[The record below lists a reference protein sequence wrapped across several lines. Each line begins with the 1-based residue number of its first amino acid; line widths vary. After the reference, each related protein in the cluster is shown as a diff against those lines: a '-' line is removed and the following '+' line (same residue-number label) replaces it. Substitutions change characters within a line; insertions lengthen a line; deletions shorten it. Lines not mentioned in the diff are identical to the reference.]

1 MDPLSS
7 LAEIFDKHF
16 RDLDSLQ
23 QKLERSAGPGGES
36 RIRTLVEPWLMD
48 PSSAVVGAGY
58 IGRNDHGMDFDWWL
72 APMQDNP
79 LFAATEQIT
88 RLHLEQR
95 EYADYVRDYDQ
106 LEWFRGPQ
114 DSGQRHITGPF
125 VDHLCIC
132 DYVLTLTVPAAAGVS
147 GVLGLDLQVRD
158 MEPEIQRLL
167 AGFGGG
173 AALVSSQGRVI
184 TSTDP
189 LHGLGEIIAEDA
201 AKHSQTVPGTSLK
214 AVTKEFNPSK

>member
-1 MDPLSS
+1 MDPLLS

-16 RDLDSLQ
+16 CNLDALQ
-23 QKLERSAGPGGES
+23 QQLVQSPEPSGGS
-36 RIRTLVEPWLMD
+36 LIRTLVEPWLMD

-58 IGRNDHGMDFDWWL
+58 IGRNEHGMDFDWWL

-79 LFAATEQIT
+79 LFAASEQIT

-95 EYADYVRDYDQ
+95 EYADYVRDYYQ
-106 LEWFRGPQ
+106 LEWFKGPQ

-132 DYVLTLTVPAAAGVS
+132 DYVLTLTVPATASTS

-167 AGFGGG
+167 AKFDGE
-173 AALVSSQGRVI
+173 AALVSHQGRVI

-189 LHGLGEIIAEDA
+189 LHGLGEIIAVDSTA
-201 AKHSQTVPGTSLK
+201 QSLQVPGTSLRV
-214 AVTKEFNPSK
+214 VTKIFNPSK